1 MEEVFKVQLDG
12 LISLPQIENAVKKAI
27 NEFKGNKLAKF
38 DLSEFQGQ
46 LQTAPSQLIE
56 LARALDKSGKSEER
70 LMKLQQKVDAQNKK
84 DEKNR
89 QKQLK
94 AAIKLATAS
103 KGVALGLKLMAKG
116 IQAVKDALGSILKIA
131 KLAAFALAGVTAI
144 IGGISSLVNKA
155 MDIISKSI
163 TKSIK
168 AMPVYRLSRSEFEA
182 LNFTEQANSTGGGL
196 TDTLKAFNA
205 SLNDINKSGAFA
217 TLGLNLDK
225 YAKMPSGEDA
235 LLSFLKDTEGVLSKY
250 KDGDPMKKLILDQ
263 LDDITGGNSDF
274 LRGIL
279 ANKDFTGKVSQSRLP
294 IISEDFHN
302 YTKQMQGINWDKQ
315 LEQSR
320 AYNKAVTD
328 IGFAFQKVA
337 IAVSPVVGSLFTAL
351 SKSLLKQENIDAV
364 GNFIKRLQTWAETVN
379 FDTVFRKIERFLKM
393 VYYSIKKVSEF
404 FGFAAHPLD
413 NIKET
418 AGKKTD
424 GVNSAIENKLDSLTN
439 GGFSKFRETGD
450 KFKHGAKNFLSN
462 GFQMY
467 KSAAQM
473 PSRAELERAGLVYTN
488 VNVHLDKNG
497 HPTSASSETSIG
509 GKATQSSLTTRTK

>member
-38 DLSEFQGQ
+38 DVSEFQEQ
-46 LQTAPSQLIE
+46 LQTAPAQLIE

-196 TDTLKAFNA
+196 ADTLKSFNA

-225 YAKMPSGEDA
+225 YAKMPSGKDA
-235 LLSFLKDTEGVLSKY
+235 FLSFLKDTEGVLSKY
-250 KDGDPMKKLILDQ
+250 KDGDPFKKLILDQ

-279 ANKDFTGKVSQSRLP
+279 ANKDFTGNVSKSRLP
-294 IISEDFHN
+294 MISGDFRN
-302 YTKQMQGINWDKQ
+302 YDEQMKGINWDKQ

-351 SKSLLKQENIDAV
+351 SKSLLKQENIDAIN
-364 GNFIKRLQTWAETVN
+364 NFIKRLQTWAETAN
-379 FDTVFRKIERFLKM
+379 FDGLFRKIERFFTSI
-393 VYYSIKKVSEF
+393 YRSIKWVAKFLNLFPDESS
-404 FGFAAHPLD
+404 A
-413 NIKET
+413 KE
-418 AGKKTD
+418 KKTNLD
-424 GVNSAIENKLDSLTN
+424 KKLDTIAPGMDEKSKQFVTSMLPNQAKDILSRGTSKSMMPPRTLTP
-439 GGFSKFRETGD
+439 EQL
-450 KFKHGAKNFLSN
+450 KNV
-462 GFQMY
+462 QM
-467 KSAAQM
+467 S
-473 PSRAELERAGLVYTN
+473 STTN
-488 VNVHLDKNG
+488 VSIHLDKTG
-497 HPTSASSETSIG
+497 QPTSTSSETSIG